1 MSPPTEQLIRDY
13 LKRLSLAA
21 RGQLGPDDLRALVD
35 RARELIEQ
43 QTNGAG
49 PPTTMEVGT
58 LLAGLGDPS
67 RLVEQERERLTAL
80 RGEPPEPE
88 AIRAR
93 FPRTLHRDPARAR
106 TASWHWPRPEGN
118 RSDRLLTLL
127 GNGAP
132 VDDRS
137 DAAPSASAKS
147 SAAETSTTDSSTAET
162 SSAETGAAGP
172 WDVNGTA
179 RNGLPRN
186 NATAGPDEPTARIP
200 AQGGEPSWFMLALGG
215 RGLRTTRQ
223 QPESADTAPSAS
235 PDSPRW
241 PSAVPRDTSPDER
254 AASSSDSG
262 SSSASPVWQLTKPR
276 EPVLPKPV
284 RLALDA
290 GAAWYRRGPLAA
302 WAVIL
307 LGLGGVIY
315 PPVWLVGAVIALAS
329 RTWDLR
335 DKGIGLGL
343 PLLLTLIGTAIGVAG
358 GGHVSGGQGVHE
370 GWVYGVAASRIAAV
384 LSACYLGWRRAHERR
399 PPAVPPWNRT
409 RKIG

>member
-1 MSPPTEQLIRDY
+1 M
-13 LKRLSLAA
+13 
-21 RGQLGPDDLRALVD
+21 
-35 RARELIEQ
+35 
-43 QTNGAG
+43 
-49 PPTTMEVGT
+49 
-58 LLAGLGDPS
+58 
-67 RLVEQERERLTAL
+67 
-80 RGEPPEPE
+80 
-88 AIRAR
+88 
-93 FPRTLHRDPARAR
+93 
-106 TASWHWPRPEGN
+106 PEGN
-118 RSDRLLTLL
+118 RSDRHLTLL

-132 VDDRS
+132 VDARS
-137 DAAPSASAKS
+137 DAAPSASARS
-147 SAAETSTTDSSTAET
+147 SAAETSTTDSSAAEN
-162 SSAETGAAGP
+162 SNAETGAAGP

-215 RGLRTTRQ
+215 RGVRTTRQ
-223 QPESADTAPSAS
+223 QPESADAASAPAS
-235 PDSPRW
+235 LGRPRW
-241 PSAVPRDTSPDER
+241 PSVVARDTIADQR
-254 AASSSDSG
+254 ATPADDSG
-262 SSSASPVWQLTKPR
+262 SSSASPAWQLTKPR
-276 EPVLPKPV
+276 ETVLPKQV
-284 RLALDA
+284 RRALDA
-290 GAAWYRRGPLAA
+290 AAAWYRRGPLAA

-399 PPAVPPWNRT
+399 PPGVPPWNRP